1 MLNLVIYCWKLSNK
15 VGGFMRFIIFALTI
29 YVFIETVS
37 YGIFEQKENK
47 NKVGAIVIYILSFVS
62 LIVPNLVIYFR

>member
-1 MLNLVIYCWKLSNK
+1 
-15 VGGFMRFIIFALTI
+15 MRFIILILTI

-47 NKVGAIVIYILSFVS
+47 NKVGAIIIYILSVIALVTPNI
-62 LIVPNLVIYFR
+62 LIYIR